1 MLFSSFCDYDEVY
14 NGPKAS
20 LRRSPVYVQLWE
32 WNYDDVALECARYL
46 GPNGIDAVQI
56 SPVTEHILGTQR
68 PGKGSRR
75 FEALSLDFSW
85 DFHAIFMGFSMVSSR
100 LELVLV
106 GFSGLRRPF

>member
-14 NGPKAS
+14 NGPKGS

-32 WNYDDVALECARYL
+32 WNYDDVALECARFL

-68 PGKGSRR
+68 RSAKTHTREIYICYYR
-75 FEALSLDFSW
+75 
-85 DFHAIFMGFSMVSSR
+85 
-100 LELVLV
+100 VLYSV
-106 GFSGLRRPF
+106 YN